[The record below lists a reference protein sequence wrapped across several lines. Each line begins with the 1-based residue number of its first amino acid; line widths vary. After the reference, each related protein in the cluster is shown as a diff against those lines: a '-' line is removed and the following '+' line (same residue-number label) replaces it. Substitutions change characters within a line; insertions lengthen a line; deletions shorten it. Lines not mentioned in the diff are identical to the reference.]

1 MPILSLPVSF
11 GEAADK
17 VAILEIKRERISD
30 PAKRLNIETEF
41 EMISAPFFDAARQR
55 PGFEHLFAKLRDVNL
70 RLWDIEENIRQH
82 ERRGDFGAEF
92 VRLARAVYQ
101 TNDERVRVKRALD
114 RLFDS
119 RIVEEKSY
127 VEHGLGE
134 P

>member
-1 MPILSLPVSF
+1 MRILSLPVSF

-17 VAILEIKRERISD
+17 VAILEIKRERIAD
-30 PAKRLNIETEF
+30 RAKRTNIETEF
-41 EMISAPFFDAARQR
+41 QIISAPFFEAARQR
-55 PGFEHLFAKLRDVNL
+55 PGFEPLFAKLKDVNL

-127 VEHGLGE
+127 VEHGLEE